1 MKVYNFNSMLESNG
15 IVNPEDSE
23 LYYIVD
29 CLKSIGIVIDPKG
42 PWIAGG
48 AILRT
53 FLNQPLNTDIDLFFN
68 SLCQYDEAYK
78 KMKDNALF
86 VVESKFSSTFKI
98 LIEHKGVEKE
108 HKIQLVKF
116 IFSEKA
122 MDIINKFDINI
133 CEIAFD
139 GNRVIIPEESIDGI
153 QTKKMKIHVD
163 RITHPAHTLKR
174 TIKYVSRGFSIDEK
188 NIQEFANKFI
198 SDDNGSNNQIFSDRY

>member
-1 MKVYNFNSMLESNG
+1 MNVYDFNSILESNG

-29 CLKSIGIVIDPKG
+29 CLKSIGVVIDPKG

-53 FLNQPLNTDIDLFFN
+53 FLNHPLNTDIDIFFN
-68 SLCQYDEAYK
+68 SQNQYDESYK
-78 KMKDNALF
+78 KMKDNAVF

-98 LIEHKGVEKE
+98 LIDHNGIEKE

-116 IFSEKA
+116 IFSDKA
-122 MDIINKFDINI
+122 VGIINLFDINI

-139 GNRVIIPEESIDGI
+139 GDRIVVPEESLVGMK
-153 QTKKMKIHVD
+153 TKKMKIHVD

-174 TIKYVSRGFSIDEK
+174 TLKYVSRGFEIDEK
-188 NIQEFANKFI
+188 NIQEFADKFI
-198 SDDNGSNNQIFSDRY
+198 PNRSSQNADRY